1 MIIVKQT
8 SGDTFINDK
17 ELVLVD
23 YSREKKEVVIN
34 GHNIAPPAPHLY
46 DVESVT
52 YYSDARA
59 AEYKSESLELEKVKK
74 ERDYLNERCKK
85 WSSAFERM
93 EDDVIHFAFD
103 MAEGAKW
110 ALKNEPEDFLRR
122 AIERG
127 DKIRSKMLN
136 HYYAKDL

>member
-1 MIIVKQT
+1 MIIVKQA

-34 GHNIAPPAPHLY
+34 GRNVAPPAPHLY

-52 YYSDARA
+52 YYSDAKA

-74 ERDYLNERCKK
+74 ERDYLNDRCKK

-110 ALKNEPEDFLRR
+110 ALKNDPKDFLLRV
-122 AIERG
+122 IERS
-127 DKIRSKMLN
+127 DKMRCKMLN
-136 HYYAKDL
+136 HFYTKDL

>member
-1 MIIVKQT
+1 MIIVKQA
-8 SGDTFINDK
+8 SGDAFINDK
-17 ELVLVD
+17 EMVLVD

-52 YYSDARA
+52 YYSDAKA
-59 AEYKSESLELEKVKK
+59 AEYKSESLELDKVKK
-74 ERDYLNERCKK
+74 ERDYLNDRCKK

-110 ALKNEPEDFLRR
+110 ALKNDPKDFLLRV
-122 AIERG
+122 IERS
-127 DKIRSKMLN
+127 DKMRGKMLN
-136 HYYAKDL
+136 HFYTKDL

>member
-8 SGDTFINDK
+8 TGDTFINDK

-34 GHNIAPPAPHLY
+34 GRNVAPPAPHLY

-52 YYSDARA
+52 YYSDAKA

-74 ERDYLNERCKK
+74 ERDYLSDRCKK

-110 ALKNEPEDFLRR
+110 ALKNDPKDFLLRV
-122 AIERG
+122 IERS
-127 DKIRSKMLN
+127 DKMRCKMLN
-136 HYYAKDL
+136 HFYTKDL

>member
-1 MIIVKQT
+1 MIIVKQA

-23 YSREKKEVVIN
+23 YSREKKEVVVN

-52 YYSDARA
+52 YYTDAKA

-74 ERDYLNERCKK
+74 ERDYLNDRCKK

-110 ALKNEPEDFLRR
+110 ALKNDPKDFLLRVIDRSDEIRR
-122 AIERG
+122 
-127 DKIRSKMLN
+127 KMLD
-136 HYYAKDL
+136 HFYTKDL

>member
-1 MIIVKQT
+1 MIIVKT
-8 SGDTFINDK
+8 ATGDTFINEK
-17 ELVLVD
+17 EMVLVD

-34 GHNIAPPAPHLY
+34 GRNIAPPAPHLC

-52 YYSDARA
+52 YYSDAKE

-74 ERDYLNERCKK
+74 ERDYLNDRCKK

-103 MAEGAKW
+103 MSEGAKW
-110 ALKNEPEDFLRR
+110 ALKNDPEDFLRR
-122 AIERG
+122 VIERS
-127 DKIRSKMLN
+127 DKMRYKMLN
-136 HYYAKDL
+136 HYYTKDL

>member
-1 MIIVKQT
+1 MIIVKQA

-17 ELVLVD
+17 EMVLVD

-52 YYSDARA
+52 YYSDAKE

-74 ERDYLNERCKK
+74 ERDYLSDRCKK
-85 WSSAFERM
+85 WSSAFNQM
-93 EDDVIHFAFD
+93 EEDVIHFAFD

-110 ALKNEPEDFLRR
+110 ALKNNPEDFLRR
-122 AIERG
+122 VIERS
-127 DKIRSKMLN
+127 DEIRVKMLN
-136 HYYAKDL
+136 HFYTKDL

>member
-1 MIIVKQT
+1 MIIVKT
-8 SGDTFINDK
+8 ATGDTFVNDK
-17 ELVLVD
+17 EAVLVD

-34 GHNIAPPAPHLY
+34 VRNIAPPAPHLY

-52 YYSDARA
+52 YYTDAKA

-74 ERDYLNERCKK
+74 ERDYLNDRCKK
-85 WSSAFERM
+85 WRAAFERM

-110 ALKNEPEDFLRR
+110 ALRNDHEDFLLRV
-122 AIERG
+122 IERS
-127 DKIRSKMLN
+127 DKMRGKMLN
-136 HYYAKDL
+136 HFYTKDL

>member
-1 MIIVKQT
+1 MIIVKQA

-34 GHNIAPPAPHLY
+34 GRNVAPPAPHLY

-52 YYSDARA
+52 YYSDAKA

-74 ERDYLNERCKK
+74 ERDYLNDRCKK
-85 WSSAFERM
+85 WSSAFKQM
-93 EDDVIHFAFD
+93 EYDVTLFAFD
-103 MAEGAKW
+103 MAEGAKY
-110 ALKNEPEDFLRR
+110 ALKNNDKDFLRR
-122 AIERG
+122 VIDRSDE
-127 DKIRSKMLN
+127 IRRKMLD

>member
-17 ELVLVD
+17 EMLLVD

-52 YYSDARA
+52 YYSDAKE

-74 ERDYLNERCKK
+74 ERDYLNDRCKK
-85 WSSAFERM
+85 WSSAFKQIEY
-93 EDDVIHFAFD
+93 DVTIFAFD
-103 MAEGAKW
+103 MAEGAKY
-110 ALKNEPEDFLRR
+110 ALKNNDKDFLRR
-122 AIERG
+122 VIDRSDE
-127 DKIRSKMLN
+127 IRRKMLD

>member
-17 ELVLVD
+17 EMVLVD

-52 YYSDARA
+52 YYSDAKA

-74 ERDYLNERCKK
+74 ERDYLNDRCKK

-93 EDDVIHFAFD
+93 EDDAIHFAFD

-110 ALKNEPEDFLRR
+110 ALKNDPKDFLLRV
-122 AIERG
+122 IERS
-127 DKIRSKMLN
+127 DKMRCKMLN
-136 HYYAKDL
+136 HFYTKDL

>member
-1 MIIVKQT
+1 MIIVKT
-8 SGDTFINDK
+8 SKGDAFINEKDTLSVVHSREKNVVIIRGPKGDTFPTIEN
-17 ELVLVD
+17 
-23 YSREKKEVVIN
+23 
-34 GHNIAPPAPHLY
+34 
-46 DVESVT
+46 VESVT
-52 YYSDARA
+52 YYSDAKA

-122 AIERG
+122 VIERG